1 MNPQFTQDV
10 SAHLRL
16 FNVGGT
22 CLMELEEIKK
32 EMKKYRDLYGGELL
46 DYAEIDN
53 CKNLLDC
60 ESLIERHRSHMADML
75 SDADRHLDNFRKR
88 IGVW

>member
-1 MNPQFTQDV
+1 MCF
-10 SAHLRL
+10 
-16 FNVGGT
+16 
-22 CLMELEEIKK
+22 MELDEIKK

-60 ESLIERHRSHMADML
+60 ELLIERHRSHMIDIL